1 MTLAGLRASTA
12 SPSAEQI
19 GHELMPVPARTVGAL
34 TANWGSAEAVSLY
47 LQRCQV
53 HTPETLVRA
62 TWRHALDLRE
72 RFDTVLDFG
81 AGDGRFCGTGRY
93 GRYIGYEIDNRVIPA
108 SLTSA
113 AATIVNSCAF
123 DASAPAGDLV
133 IGNPPFVRNQ
143 DLPEGWKSRAGE
155 ILRERTGVSLSGLA
169 NAWQYFFLLSL
180 ASACDDG
187 VVALVIPYE
196 WVSRPSARALREH
209 IRASGWAVNVY
220 RLVDSTFDSV
230 LTTSS
235 ITVVDKANR
244 TGDWSYFEERAD
256 GTYKK
261 LPTPTA
267 STEGVLP
274 YTRRN
279 SANPA
284 ARARRGLSPGSQKLL
299 VLSEGERVRLG
310 LTVGTDVV
318 RCITSLRH
326 VPAGTTELTED
337 IFRSCYVE
345 RGAKCWL
352 INTARAPSKSLTS
365 YLDSVP
371 ETARQTA
378 TCLSRSVWWKFEM
391 PEAPELL
398 ISMSFNGR
406 TPKAVSNPLSLRAVG
421 GVTGIYCDGP
431 ATAITCQQY
440 LSTVDLRQRVVA
452 YSHGLYKIEISQLN
466 HLLNEALSDG
476 RT

>member
-284 ARARRGLSPGSQKLL
+284 ARARRGLSGASDFSGVRWWRVGPSSACRRRAAPGSD
-299 VLSEGERVRLG
+299 SSAGC
-310 LTVGTDVV
+310 GTRT
-318 RCITSLRH
+318 RC
-326 VPAGTTELTED
+326 A
-337 IFRSCYVE
+337 
-345 RGAKCWL
+345 
-352 INTARAPSKSLTS
+352 
-365 YLDSVP
+365 
-371 ETARQTA
+371 
-378 TCLSRSVWWKFEM
+378 
-391 PEAPELL
+391 
-398 ISMSFNGR
+398 
-406 TPKAVSNPLSLRAVG
+406 
-421 GVTGIYCDGP
+421 
-431 ATAITCQQY
+431 
-440 LSTVDLRQRVVA
+440 
-452 YSHGLYKIEISQLN
+452 
-466 HLLNEALSDG
+466 
-476 RT
+476 